1 MRLSIIIPIYN
12 VEQYIEQCL
21 VSILNKTYKDLEI
34 ILVNDGSK
42 DNSMKII
49 KKYLSDKRIKV
60 INKKNGGLS
69 SARNVGLKI
78 ATGEYIAFVDSDDW
92 IRIDKLVELYNI
104 IQNEKLDLI
113 IGNGEYYPSKEK
125 IQKNIYIGIKTGI
138 EIFEEMLRKK
148 DYLET
153 VWKCIYSKKFLQENN
168 IKFIEGLL
176 HEDIPFM
183 FECLIK
189 AKRIKYEN
197 INFYIYRRREGS
209 ITTTKNTKKLFHVLY
224 GIERIL
230 EVYKENR
237 INNKVINTYILN
249 LYYSNLKRLKQKN
262 NKLILNLLI
271 LKKFSIKS
279 YIKFILIFIL
289 STKYKSINIDNKI
302 LNRS

>member
-21 VSILNKTYKDLEI
+21 VSILNKTYKDIEI

-125 IQKNIYIGIKTGI
+125 IQKKT
-138 EIFEEMLRKK
+138 
-148 DYLET
+148 
-153 VWKCIYSKKFLQENN
+153 W
-168 IKFIEGLL
+168 
-176 HEDIPFM
+176 
-183 FECLIK
+183 
-189 AKRIKYEN
+189 
-197 INFYIYRRREGS
+197 
-209 ITTTKNTKKLFHVLY
+209 
-224 GIERIL
+224 
-230 EVYKENR
+230 
-237 INNKVINTYILN
+237 
-249 LYYSNLKRLKQKN
+249 
-262 NKLILNLLI
+262 
-271 LKKFSIKS
+271 
-279 YIKFILIFIL
+279 
-289 STKYKSINIDNKI
+289 
-302 LNRS
+302 